1 MQFCITGFE
10 TNFSASARLTFT
22 DRTCSVCCFF
32 FFSSSSSSFF
42 STVLAP
48 FGNFPLGSS
57 DCFFPREKV
66 GLFYTEI
73 DTPFIWLL
81 SGSNDTLIAETA
93 GRYRFQFAVFTFSVA
108 RAVSGSV
115 SRKSLI

>member
-10 TNFSASARLTFT
+10 INFSASARLTFT
-22 DRTCSVCCFF
+22 DRTCFFCFF
-32 FFSSSSSSFF
+32 CVLFFL
-42 STVLAP
+42 STFLDP

-57 DCFFPREKV
+57 DCFLPWEKV

-81 SGSNDTLIAETA
+81 SGSNDALIAETA